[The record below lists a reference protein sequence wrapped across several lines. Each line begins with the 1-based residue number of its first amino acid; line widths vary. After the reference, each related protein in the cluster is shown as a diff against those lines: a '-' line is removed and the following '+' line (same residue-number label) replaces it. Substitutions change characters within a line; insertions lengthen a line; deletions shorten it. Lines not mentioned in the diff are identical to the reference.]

1 MVSSLQAWASQR
13 NEEQLPL
20 LRSSTLGDTM
30 SSTDA
35 DTKRRSRKKAPALKA
50 ASKMA
55 DDPPKFAV
63 EQPVSHVVKR
73 RTVLVNGPKGGL
85 GKTTLVRNL
94 AVAAARTGLRVAL
107 ADLDP
112 QQTLLKWW
120 SRRPEGLAEV
130 SVWAAEPSDSQELL
144 DVIDGQDFDVLIID
158 TPPGLEKYPEDVQ
171 RLIEASDLLLIPCGP
186 SSDESESVVP
196 WMEYVGRFGK
206 PAAFVLTRVD
216 RRSTS
221 VKETKLE
228 LNAIGRLCP
237 IEIPQSEDI
246 KRASKIGIGVQEIAK
261 AFGAPEI
268 EGVWAFVCQELGLK
282 KG

>member
-1 MVSSLQAWASQR
+1 
-13 NEEQLPL
+13 
-20 LRSSTLGDTM
+20 M
-30 SSTDA
+30 SGTDVE
-35 DTKRRSRKKAPALKA
+35 TKRRSRKKPTTPKA
-50 ASKMA
+50 AKGPEETNSEILLETAIA
-55 DDPPKFAV
+55 DVPRCK
-63 EQPVSHVVKR
+63 
-73 RTVLVNGPKGGL
+73 TVLVNGPKGGL

-94 AVAAARTGLRVAL
+94 AVAAARSGLKVAL

-130 SVWAAEPSDSQELL
+130 ALWAAEPSDSRELL
-144 DVIDGQDFDVLIID
+144 DIISQQSFDVLIID

-196 WMEYVGRFGK
+196 WMEFVGRFGK
-206 PAAFVLTRVD
+206 PSAFVLTRVD
-216 RRSTS
+216 RRSST
-221 VKETKLE
+221 VREVKLE
-228 LNAIGRLCP
+228 LNAVGRLCP

-261 AFGAPEI
+261 AFGAAEI
-268 EGVWAFVCQELGLK
+268 EGVWAFVRNELGLRQE
-282 KG
+282 